1 VVGGKV
7 DRALDTH
14 AEGREFAPEKVLDKR
29 FLKLKLRS
37 EKLSDKWET

>member
-14 AEGREFAPEKVLDKR
+14 AEGHEFAPEKELDGKI
-29 FLKLKLRS
+29 FEDQI
-37 EKLSDKWET
+37 EK